1 MTSHSVDS
9 IFWNVSFNL
18 SLSLNFSHL
27 KNLKKVVCVCVCVC
41 VCVLQRCGVDLFFY
55 LTVLFLT
62 PKL

>member
-27 KNLKKVVCVCVCVC
+27 KNLKKVVCVCVSCKDV
-41 VCVLQRCGVDLFFY
+41 VLIFSFILQY
-55 LTVLFLT
+55 SS
-62 PKL
+62 

>member
-41 VCVLQRCGVDLFFY
+41 VSCKDVVLIFSFILQY
-55 LTVLFLT
+55 SS
-62 PKL
+62 